1 MPAVCVKEFAL
12 HVRSISLQAYWAFEQ
27 AAQPW
32 LDSTGN
38 NHPLV
43 NTSFFPATST
53 AGKIALGAE
62 LKSGTTLSRF
72 SNDINLVRSNGE
84 FTLVGWG
91 RIDTSLLAASLLNVF
106 MLNAVTVQLQRAS
119 LIASGGNF
127 ALDLAGELTEV
138 VNTTVPWVLGQ
149 TYFLAMWFDRGTNKF
164 NVQIDNG
171 AVFSSSGT
179 WTPSASIASSRV
191 AFSGPFATGLA
202 YGMVDEAG
210 LWNGALT
217 TAQRS
222 SLYNG
227 GAGKT
232 WPNVDVT

>member
-1 MPAVCVKEFAL
+1 MSATCTKEFAL
-12 HVRSISLQAYWAFEQ
+12 HVSSISLQAYWAFEE

-38 NHPLV
+38 GHPLV

-53 AGKIALGAE
+53 VGKIALGAE

-72 SNDINLVRSNGE
+72 TNDVGLVRTNGE

-91 RIDTSLLAASLLNVF
+91 RIDTSLLAASLMGVF
-106 MLNAVTVQLQRAS
+106 MFDAGATQIQRANV
-119 LIASGGNF
+119 IASGGNF
-127 ALDLAGELTEV
+127 ALSVFGELTET

-149 TYFLAMWFDRGTNKF
+149 TYFIAFWFDLGTGKF

-171 AVFSSSGT
+171 TVFSSTGS
-179 WTPSASIASSRV
+179 WVPSVPIATSQVSF
-191 AFSGPFATGLA
+191 AAPFATGLP
-202 YGMVDEAG
+202 YGMIDESG
-210 LWNGALT
+210 LWNGALSS
-217 TAQRS
+217 AQRS

-232 WPNVDVT
+232 WPAVDSV